1 MTKLS
6 HNVIEFAGRRPL
18 KAVKVCFA
26 GPDTAPDRSDL
37 RHRDHDTPVRRDCGR
52 LHVDAAG
59 APDRPARI
67 RDAS

>member
-6 HNVIEFAGRRPL
+6 HNVIAFAGRRPL

-26 GPDTAPDRSDL
+26 GPDLARARADL
-37 RHRDHDTPVRRDCGR
+37 RHRDRDIPVRRDCGR
-52 LHVDAAG
+52 LHVDAPG
-59 APDRPARI
+59 AADHPARI